1 MVAKLSVHA
10 KSHEKVA
17 KSEGQEESFMGANTR
32 VKKKILM
39 NLKNPL

>member
-32 VKKKILM
+32 VKKNTDESEKST
-39 NLKNPL
+39 